1 MLFPFI
7 LSLFHTSTLQL
18 VNVLNKDMHRRL
30 VSHQFLIGKFMFVDH
45 GNQFEGVLV
54 DHAATLNRVTATLS
68 QAPSNFVALKC
79 GVHFYII
86 SLLKYS
92 MHRLRN
98 KRKSHP

>member
-1 MLFPFI
+1 MLLPFM
-7 LSLFHTSTLQL
+7 LSLFQFHTSTLQF
-18 VNVLNKDMHRRL
+18 VNVLNN
-30 VSHQFLIGKFMFVDH
+30 QFLIGKFMFVDH

>member
-1 MLFPFI
+1 MMLLPFM
-7 LSLFHTSTLQL
+7 LSLFHTSTLQF
-18 VNVLNKDMHRRL
+18 VNVLNN
-30 VSHQFLIGKFMFVDH
+30 QFLIGKFMFVDH